1 MNALVVF
8 NDPNI
13 GTYHIPVSSYLSL
26 PIPSADVQSAKRAYL
41 HLLLNPPVSFPPPA
55 QIKPYDR
62 PDAAAIIAQLTARAM
77 GHRSSA
83 SAMQSI
89 SGLPAETGISVAGS
103 TPGHSRGLS
112 FSNPNANGANLAGG
126 AAGAASGAGAGAGA
140 GSQPSGGM
148 GGFVMP
154 TKRHSRNGSASSSW
168 ARTSMGG
175 GVLNFPSSKSSGRLP
190 THSETTPSTSGDPS
204 RVSSSSEDDPVV
216 IIDGGRPAGAGAG
229 RRDSLSAE
237 KALREVQKAMASV
250 EAK

>member
-1 MNALVVF
+1 MINL
-8 NDPNI
+8 
-13 GTYHIPVSSYLSL
+13 
-26 PIPSADVQSAKRAYL
+26 AKRAYL

-89 SGLPAETGISVAGS
+89 SGLPTETGISVAGS

-112 FSNPNANGANLAGG
+112 FSNPNANGNGAGTGLAGPANG
-126 AAGAASGAGAGAGA
+126 GGGGLAGSGPGAGG
-140 GSQPSGGM
+140 QPSGGM

-216 IIDGGRPAGAGAG
+216 IIDGGKAAGAPIGGVGGG

>member
-1 MNALVVF
+1 M
-8 NDPNI
+8 
-13 GTYHIPVSSYLSL
+13 
-26 PIPSADVQSAKRAYL
+26 PSEGS
-41 HLLLNPPVSFPPPA
+41 
-55 QIKPYDR
+55 
-62 PDAAAIIAQLTARAM
+62 
-77 GHRSSA
+77 
-83 SAMQSI
+83 
-89 SGLPAETGISVAGS
+89 ISVAGS

-112 FSNPNANGANLAGG
+112 FTNPNAGPA
-126 AAGAASGAGAGAGA
+126 AGAGAAAAASAGA
-140 GSQPSGGM
+140 GSAAGGQPSGGM

-190 THSETTPSTSGDPS
+190 THSETTTTTNSADPS

-216 IIDGGRPAGAGAG
+216 IIDAKAAGAAGGNGGGLGFGGGG

-250 EAK
+250 ETH